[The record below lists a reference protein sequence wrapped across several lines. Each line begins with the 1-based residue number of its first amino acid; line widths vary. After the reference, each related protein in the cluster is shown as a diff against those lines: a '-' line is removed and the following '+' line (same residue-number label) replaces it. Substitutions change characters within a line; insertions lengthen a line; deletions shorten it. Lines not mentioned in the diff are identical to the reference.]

1 MGRLKKVVAVEA
13 TNAATSAATADS
25 PAVAAA
31 ATPATK
37 TRKAAGTWSGPQALN
52 QAVWQICD
60 VLRRAGVGSALRY
73 VPELTWI
80 LCLRVLDAQEAI
92 ERDEAEALGLDYT
105 PTLPQPW
112 RWQDWAAPWSDAADA
127 PKTPEGLPVG
137 WKRRARQEGKR
148 GDDFAFVNNQ
158 LLPWLRNLRD
168 LRGATPKQKVISEI
182 LSAIERVRIDTE
194 SNFADVLDR
203 VHALRLAGTDTQH
216 QFMLSQVYEGLLLK
230 MGEKN
235 SDGGQFCTPR
245 EMIRAMVRII
255 DPQIGQTVCDPC
267 CGTGGFLA
275 ESAVHMQ
282 RQAGELSGEQL
293 TALKHSTFYGR
304 EKDDLAYP
312 IALANLMLHGI
323 DEPHLWHGNT
333 LSEQAVYDGLYQDA
347 PQRFQV
353 VLTNPPF
360 GGKEGPEAQSRFP
373 FKTRSTQVLFVQHL
387 MAILAPGGRC
397 GVVLDEGFLY
407 RTNEEAFVRTKR
419 KLLDENDLWCIVSL
433 PGGAFTGAGAGVKT
447 NLVFFTRGRRTER
460 ITYHDLSHI
469 KVGKKTPL
477 TLQHFAPVLAWLDQR
492 GAEAVA
498 TDHCWTVDFAA
509 RRQAASDAAAP
520 HRRDAERQR
529 ELAATL
535 RDTAKALRKADQ
547 ALQADRQLAEAGE
560 AERAARDAAAK
571 AQAIDDAVFDLK
583 AVNPREKKVVDA
595 RTPAQLLQ
603 DIAQKGLE
611 VDAALA
617 QLQALLVTG

>member
-1 MGRLKKVVAVEA
+1 MARPKTV
-13 TNAATSAATADS
+13 
-25 PAVAAA
+25 VAAA
-31 ATPATK
+31 ATDDGMFAAALPAAK
-37 TRKAAGTWSGPQALN
+37 TRKAAAALSGPQALN

-80 LCLRVLDAQEAI
+80 LFLRVLDEQEAI
-92 ERDEAEALGLDYT
+92 ERDEAEALGLDYA
-105 PTLPQPW
+105 PSLPMPW

-127 PKTPEGLPVG
+127 PKTPEGLAVG
-137 WKRRARQEGKR
+137 WKRRELQEGKR
-148 GDDFAFVNNQ
+148 GDYFAFVNNQ
-158 LLPWLRNLRD
+158 LLPWLRTLRD
-168 LRGATPKQKVISEI
+168 LRAATPKQKVISEI

-194 SNFADVLDR
+194 SNFGDVLDR

-235 SDGGQFCTPR
+235 SDGGQFYTPR
-245 EMIRAMVRII
+245 EMIRAMVRIV

-282 RQAGELSGEQL
+282 QQQQRQAGELSTEQL

-333 LSEQAVYDGLYQDA
+333 LSEQATYDGLYRDA
-347 PQRFQV
+347 PARFQV

-373 FKTRSTQVLFVQHL
+373 FKTRSTQVLFVQHV
-387 MAILAPGGRC
+387 MQILAPGGRC

-419 KLLDENDLWCIVSL
+419 KLLDENDVWCIVSL

-460 ITYHDLSHI
+460 TTYHDLSHI
-469 KVGKKTPL
+469 KVGKKSPL

-492 GAEAVA
+492 SAEPVA
-498 TDHCWTVDFAA
+498 NDHCWTVDFAA
-509 RRQAASDAAAP
+509 RRQAASEEAAP
-520 HRRDAERQR
+520 HRREAERQR
-529 ELAATL
+529 EQAAALRELA
-535 RDTAKALRKADQ
+535 RGLRKADQ
-547 ALQADRQLAEAGE
+547 ALEADQSLAKAGD
-560 AERAARDAAAK
+560 AERAARDASAK
-571 AQAIDDAVFDLK
+571 AQALDDAVFDLK
-583 AVNPREKKVVDA
+583 AVNPREKKVVDS
-595 RTPAQLLQ
+595 RTPAQLLA
-603 DIAQKGLE
+603 DIARKGQD

-617 QLQALLVTG
+617 KLQHLLGQH